1 MVPPPIQHHI
11 VNICSLLFVF
21 SSLAFSQSQR
31 RTLSAVRS
39 TESISIDGKLTETL
53 WQRAGT
59 RGLIQRQPNEGA
71 AASEETEIWVAYDDH
86 ALYIAARMYD
96 SSPDSIVGRLAR
108 RDDDSESDN
117 LSIGLDPA
125 LDRRTGYYFSVN
137 PAGAILDGTFFN
149 DTGNNGSWDGVWEAA
164 SAIDNQGWTAEFRI
178 PFSQLRF
185 PRKDRYV
192 WGIEVARQIQR
203 RKEESYLVLHART
216 DQVRVSRFSDLIGIE
231 GIEPPER
238 IEVLPYAAGTGKF
251 VEQPPV
257 DAFNNGRTDPFVW
270 GRDYKANIGADA
282 KIGLAGD
289 VTLDLSLNPDFA
301 QVEVDPAVVNLTA
314 YETRYDEKRP
324 FFIEG
329 SHILN
334 FGRGGAPSLNDFN
347 WRDPNFFY
355 SRRIGR
361 APQGDVTHSGFMN
374 IPDRTT
380 ILGAAKVSGKI
391 DNTWSIVALSAVTAR
406 EYGDV
411 DSAGKRFSDEVEP
424 LTFYGVIRTQ
434 KEFNQARQA
443 LGMVGTFAGRNLRGG
458 RLQGLLNE
466 RAFSGAVDGWSF
478 LDENKD
484 WVVTGYAGGSYVEGS
499 VARMLALQQSSQHY
513 FQRPDAGHVHL
524 DLNATSLRGYMTRV
538 WIDKVRG
545 NWIFDAAFGAIS
557 PGFETNDAGFLNF
570 ADYINTHLYIG
581 YQWFDPDAVFRY
593 KILTATA
600 LREYDFGGNRT
611 GETYIASTE
620 LQFLNYWGGSL
631 SLGYNAESFDNQRT
645 RGGPL
650 MKALSSQFLV
660 ASAYT
665 DARGRMSGSL
675 SFTGA
680 TGASGGW
687 QTATTLSLS
696 WKPSKTVGMSL
707 SPSLVRVFQK
717 AQYVTTQTDP
727 LATETFGRR
736 YIFGLL
742 DQTQVSASL
751 RMNWTFTPKL
761 SLQLYAQ
768 PLLSTGSY
776 NELKELAKPSTYSF
790 NKYGEGTSSISFAND
805 LYTVDPDGTLGPAQ
819 PFTFA
824 NPNFNYKS
832 LRVNAVLRWE
842 YSPGSTFYLVWTN
855 EKLDYEV
862 NGDFQL
868 GRDFSTLLR
877 DRPDNVV
884 AVKMTYWWGR

>member
-1 MVPPPIQHHI
+1 M
-11 VNICSLLFVF
+11 
-21 SSLAFSQSQR
+21 
-31 RTLSAVRS
+31 
-39 TESISIDGKLTETL
+39 
-53 WQRAGT
+53 
-59 RGLIQRQPNEGA
+59 
-71 AASEETEIWVAYDDH
+71 
-86 ALYIAARMYD
+86 
-96 SSPDSIVGRLAR
+96 
-108 RDDDSESDN
+108 
-117 LSIGLDPA
+117 
-125 LDRRTGYYFSVN
+125 
-137 PAGAILDGTFFN
+137 
-149 DTGNNGSWDGVWEAA
+149 
-164 SAIDNQGWTAEFRI
+164 
-178 PFSQLRF
+178 
-185 PRKDRYV
+185 
-192 WGIEVARQIQR
+192 
-203 RKEESYLVLHART
+203 
-216 DQVRVSRFSDLIGIE
+216 
-231 GIEPPER
+231 
-238 IEVLPYAAGTGKF
+238 
-251 VEQPPV
+251 
-257 DAFNNGRTDPFVW
+257 
-270 GRDYKANIGADA
+270 
-282 KIGLAGD
+282 
-289 VTLDLSLNPDFA
+289 TLDLSLNPDFA

-334 FGRGGAPSLNDFN
+334 FGRGGATSLNDFN

-391 DNTWSIVALSAVTAR
+391 DNTWSLAALSAVTAR

-424 LTFYGVIRTQ
+424 LTFYGVVRTQ

-443 LGMVGTFAGRNLRGG
+443 IGMIGTFAGRNLRDT
-458 RLQGLLNE
+458 RMQGLLNE
-466 RAFSGAVDGWSF
+466 RAFSGAIDGWSF
-478 LDENKD
+478 LDEDKD

-499 VARMLALQQSSQHY
+499 AVRMLALQQSPQHY
-513 FQRPDAGHVHL
+513 FQRPDITHVSL
-524 DLNATSLRGYMTRV
+524 DPNATSLAGWMGRV
-538 WIDKVRG
+538 WVDKVRG

-570 ADYINTHLYIG
+570 ADYINTHLYVG
-581 YQWFDPDAVFRY
+581 YQWFDPDPVFRY
-593 KILTATA
+593 KIVTGAA
-600 LREYDFGGNRT
+600 LREYDFGGNKT

-660 ASAYT
+660 ASAYS
-665 DARGRMSGSL
+665 DSRERMSGSL

-680 TGASGGW
+680 TGTSGGW

-696 WKPSKTVGMSL
+696 WKPSMTVSMSL
-707 SPSLVRVFQK
+707 SPSLIRVRQM
-717 AQYVTTQTDP
+717 AQYITTRTDLVAMPQT
-727 LATETFGRR
+727 LQTFGKR
-736 YIFGLL
+736 YIFGVL
-742 DQTQVSASL
+742 DQTQVSASF
-751 RMNWTFTPKL
+751 RCNWTFTPKL
-761 SLQLYAQ
+761 TLQLYLQ

-776 NELKELAKPSTYSF
+776 GEIKELAKPSTYSF
-790 NKYGEGTSSISFAND
+790 NKYGEGASTISFAND
-805 LYTVDPDGTLGPAQ
+805 LYTIDPDGPAGQ
-819 PFTFA
+819 VPSFQVF

-842 YSPGSTFYLVWTN
+842 YSAGSTFYLVWTN
-855 EKLDYEV
+855 EKVDYEN

-868 GRDFSTLLR
+868 GRDLSTLLR

-884 AVKMTYWWGR
+884 SLKMTYWWGR